1 MSLFIIK
8 NMHIEGANTIA
19 GFTYGFPAITQFLG
33 FVHALSR
40 KIEPQHGISF
50 DGCAVM
56 CHQHQ
61 VHAYRGSDWDD
72 YGFSLTRNPITDSKS
87 ISKFIKDGTP
97 PSIVEEGK
105 MNLCVS
111 LLIEC
116 KGFSGGN
123 SDQEQLISDAIK
135 TLVLSQ
141 RCAGGRI
148 TDIETC
154 QFKPMPN
161 DASDCRKLL
170 RPLLPGFILC
180 DRSDYLQQHNESN
193 DQNMIMNWLDFIAVG
208 YRYEMPTDSDNVE
221 AEQGK
226 WKSITKPQSGY
237 LVPLMIGYKQ
247 ISDVFAAGEVANV
260 RDNTTPFAF
269 TEAVYSVGEWIG
281 RPSRVESINQILWRY
296 QYSSPYYLCRAQQ
309 SIHSIESNE
318 DFDFSY

>member
-1 MSLFIIK
+1 MSLFLIK
-8 NMHIEGANTIA
+8 NMHIEGANASA

-40 KIEPQHGISF
+40 KIEPQDGISF

-72 YGFSLTRNPITDSKS
+72 YGFALTRNPLA
-87 ISKFIKDGTP
+87 KDGKTAP
-97 PSIVEEGK
+97 IVEEGK

-135 TLVLSQ
+135 TLALSQ

-161 DASDCRKLL
+161 EASDCRKLL

-180 DRSDYLQQHNESN
+180 DRSDYLQQHAENTN
-193 DQNMIMNWLDFIAVG
+193 DSQNMIMSWLDFSALR
-208 YRYEMPTDSDNVE
+208 YRYKTLTESDSVA
-221 AEQGK
+221 AEQGL
-226 WKSITKPQSGY
+226 WERVNKPQSGY

-296 QYSSPYYLCRAQQ
+296 QYSSPYYLCRSQQ

>member
-8 NMHIEGANTIA
+8 NMHIEGANAIA

-40 KIEPQHGISF
+40 KVEPQHGISF

-72 YGFSLTRNPITDSKS
+72 YGFALTRNPLA
-87 ISKFIKDGTP
+87 KDGKTAP
-97 PSIVEEGK
+97 IVEEGK

-135 TLVLSQ
+135 TQALSQ

-161 DASDCRKLL
+161 EASDCRKLL

-193 DQNMIMNWLDFIAVG
+193 DQNMIMNWLDFSALR
-208 YRYEMPTDSDNVE
+208 YRYETLTESNSPDV
-221 AEQGK
+221 EQGQ
-226 WKSITKPQSGY
+226 WQRVNKPQSGY

-247 ISDVFAAGEVANV
+247 ISEIFAAGEVANV

-281 RPSRVESINQILWRY
+281 SPSRVESINQILWRY

>member
-1 MSLFIIK
+1 MSLFILK
-8 NMHIEGANTIA
+8 NMHIEGANAIA

-40 KIEPQHGISF
+40 KVEPQYGISF

-72 YGFSLTRNPITDSKS
+72 YGFALTRNPLA
-87 ISKFIKDGTP
+87 KDGKTAP
-97 PSIVEEGK
+97 IVEEGK

-135 TLVLSQ
+135 TLALSQ

-148 TDIETC
+148 THIEAC

-161 DASDCRKLL
+161 EASDCRKLL

-193 DQNMIMNWLDFIAVG
+193 DQNMIMNWLDFSALR
-208 YRYEMPTDSDNVE
+208 YRYETLTESNSPDV
-221 AEQGK
+221 EQGQ
-226 WKSITKPQSGY
+226 WQRVNKPQSGY

-247 ISDVFAAGEVANV
+247 ISEIFAAGEVANV
-260 RDNTTPFAF
+260 RDKTTPFAF

-281 RPSRVESINQILWRY
+281 SPSRVESINQILWRY

>member
-1 MSLFIIK
+1 MSLFLIK

-72 YGFSLTRNPITDSKS
+72 YGFALTRNPLA
-87 ISKFIKDGTP
+87 KDGKTAP
-97 PSIVEEGK
+97 IVEEGK

-123 SDQEQLISDAIK
+123 SDQEQLISNAIK
-135 TLVLSQ
+135 TLALSQ

-148 TDIETC
+148 THIETC

-161 DASDCRKLL
+161 EASDCRKLL

-180 DRSDYLQQHNESN
+180 DRSDYLQQHAENTN
-193 DQNMIMNWLDFIAVG
+193 DSQNMIMSWLDFSALR
-208 YRYEMPTDSDNVE
+208 YRYKTLTESDSVA
-221 AEQGK
+221 AEQGQ
-226 WKSITKPQSGY
+226 WERVNKPQSGY

-281 RPSRVESINQILWRY
+281 SPSRVESINQILWRY

>member
-1 MSLFIIK
+1 MSLFILK
-8 NMHIEGANTIA
+8 NMHIEGVNAIA

-33 FVHALSR
+33 FAHALSR
-40 KIEPQHGISF
+40 KVEPQHGISF

-72 YGFSLTRNPITDSKS
+72 YGFSLTRNPLA
-87 ISKFIKDGTP
+87 KDGKTAP
-97 PSIVEEGK
+97 IVEEGK

-123 SDQEQLISDAIK
+123 SDQEQLINDAIK
-135 TLVLSQ
+135 TLALSQ

-148 TDIETC
+148 THIEAC

-161 DASDCRKLL
+161 EASDCRKLL
-170 RPLLPGFILC
+170 RPLLSGFILC

-193 DQNMIMNWLDFIAVG
+193 DQNMIMNWLDFSALR
-208 YRYEMPTDSDNVE
+208 YRYETLTESNNPDV
-221 AEQGK
+221 EQGQ
-226 WKSITKPQSGY
+226 WKRVNKPQSGY

-247 ISDVFAAGEVANV
+247 ISEVFAAGEVANV
-260 RDNTTPFAF
+260 RDKTTPFAF

-281 RPSRVESINQILWRY
+281 SPSRVESINQILWRY

>member
-1 MSLFIIK
+1 MSLFILK
-8 NMHIEGANTIA
+8 NMHIEGANAIA

-40 KIEPQHGISF
+40 KVEPQHGISF

-72 YGFSLTRNPITDSKS
+72 YGFALTRNPLA
-87 ISKFIKDGTP
+87 KDGKTAP
-97 PSIVEEGK
+97 IVEEGK

-135 TLVLSQ
+135 TQALSQ

-161 DASDCRKLL
+161 EASDCRKLL

-193 DQNMIMNWLDFIAVG
+193 DQNMIMHWLDFSALR
-208 YRYEMPTDSDNVE
+208 YRYETLTESNSPDV
-221 AEQGK
+221 EQGQ
-226 WKSITKPQSGY
+226 WQRVNKPQSGY

-247 ISDVFAAGEVANV
+247 ISEVFAAGEVANV
-260 RDNTTPFAF
+260 RDKTTPFAF

-281 RPSRVESINQILWRY
+281 SPSRVESINQILWRY

>member
-1 MSLFIIK
+1 MSLFLIK
-8 NMHIEGANTIA
+8 NMHIEGANAIA

-40 KIEPQHGISF
+40 KVHPQHGISF

-72 YGFSLTRNPITDSKS
+72 YGFALTRNPLA
-87 ISKFIKDGTP
+87 KDGKTAP
-97 PSIVEEGK
+97 IVEEGK

-123 SDQEQLISDAIK
+123 SDQEQFISDAIK
-135 TLVLSQ
+135 TLALSQ

-148 TDIETC
+148 THIETC

-161 DASDCRKLL
+161 DQSDCRKLL

-180 DRSDYLQQHNESN
+180 DRSDYLQQHAENN
-193 DQNMIMNWLDFIAVG
+193 DQNMIMNWLDFSALR
-208 YRYEMPTDSDNVE
+208 YRYEMLTESENPDV
-221 AEQGK
+221 EQGQ
-226 WKSITKPQSGY
+226 WQRVNKPQSGY
-237 LVPLMIGYKQ
+237 LVPIMIGYKQ
-247 ISDVFAAGEVANV
+247 ISEVFAAGEVANV
-260 RDNTTPFAF
+260 RDKTTPFAF

-281 RPSRVESINQILWRY
+281 SPSRIESINQILWRY

>member
-1 MSLFIIK
+1 MSLFILK
-8 NMHIEGANTIA
+8 NMHIEGANAIA

-33 FVHALSR
+33 FAHALSR
-40 KIEPQHGISF
+40 KVEPQHGISF

-72 YGFSLTRNPITDSKS
+72 YGFALTRNPLA
-87 ISKFIKDGTP
+87 KDGKTAP
-97 PSIVEEGK
+97 IVEEGK

-135 TLVLSQ
+135 TLALSQ

-148 TDIETC
+148 THIEAC
-154 QFKPMPN
+154 QFKPIPN
-161 DASDCRKLL
+161 EASDCRKLL

-193 DQNMIMNWLDFIAVG
+193 DQNMIMSWLDFSALR
-208 YRYEMPTDSDNVE
+208 YRYETLTESNNPDV
-221 AEQGK
+221 EQGQ
-226 WKSITKPQSGY
+226 WKRVNKPQSGY

-247 ISDVFAAGEVANV
+247 ISEVFAAGEVANV

-281 RPSRVESINQILWRY
+281 SPSRVESINQILWRY

>member
-1 MSLFIIK
+1 MSLFLIK
-8 NMHIEGANTIA
+8 NMHIEGANAIA

-40 KIEPQHGISF
+40 KIDPLHGISF

-72 YGFSLTRNPITDSKS
+72 YGFSLTRNPLA
-87 ISKFIKDGTP
+87 KDGKTAP
-97 PSIVEEGK
+97 IVEEGK

-135 TLVLSQ
+135 TQALSQ

-148 TDIETC
+148 TNIEAC

-161 DASDCRKLL
+161 EAGDCRRLL

-180 DRSDYLQQHNESN
+180 DRSDYLQQHAENKKDS
-193 DQNMIMNWLDFIAVG
+193 QNMVMSWLDFSALR
-208 YRYEMPTDSDNVE
+208 YRYETLTESVA
-221 AEQGK
+221 AEQGQ
-226 WKSITKPQSGY
+226 WQRVNKPQSGY

-247 ISDVFAAGEVANV
+247 ISDVFAAEQVANV

-281 RPSRVESINQILWRY
+281 SPSRVESINQILWRY

-318 DFDFSY
+318 EDFDFSY

>member
-8 NMHIEGANTIA
+8 NMHIEGANAIA

-72 YGFSLTRNPITDSKS
+72 YGFALTRNPLA
-87 ISKFIKDGTP
+87 KDGKTAP
-97 PSIVEEGK
+97 IVEEGK

-111 LLIEC
+111 LMIEC
-116 KGFSGGN
+116 KGFSSGN
-123 SDQEQLISDAIK
+123 SEQEQLISDAIK
-135 TLVLSQ
+135 TLALGQ

-148 TDIETC
+148 THIEAC

-161 DASDCRKLL
+161 EASDCRKLL

-193 DQNMIMNWLDFIAVG
+193 DQNMIMNWLDFSALR
-208 YRYEMPTDSDNVE
+208 YRYETLTESNSPDV
-221 AEQGK
+221 EQGQ
-226 WKSITKPQSGY
+226 WERVNKPQSGY

>member
-8 NMHIEGANTIA
+8 NMHIEGANAIA

-40 KIEPQHGISF
+40 KVEPQHGISF

-72 YGFSLTRNPITDSKS
+72 YGFALTRNPLA
-87 ISKFIKDGTP
+87 KDGKTAP
-97 PSIVEEGK
+97 IVEEGK

-123 SDQEQLISDAIK
+123 SEQEQLISDAIK
-135 TLVLSQ
+135 TLALSQ

-148 TDIETC
+148 THIEAC

-161 DASDCRKLL
+161 EASDCRKLL

-193 DQNMIMNWLDFIAVG
+193 DQNMIMNWLDFSALR
-208 YRYEMPTDSDNVE
+208 YRYETLTESNSPDV
-221 AEQGK
+221 EQGQ
-226 WKSITKPQSGY
+226 WQRVNKPQSGY

-247 ISDVFAAGEVANV
+247 ISEVFAAGEVANV

-281 RPSRVESINQILWRY
+281 SPSRVESINQILWRY

>member
-1 MSLFIIK
+1 MSLFLIK
-8 NMHIEGANTIA
+8 NMHIEGANAIS

-72 YGFSLTRNPITDSKS
+72 YGFSLTRNPLA
-87 ISKFIKDGTP
+87 KDGKTAP
-97 PSIVEEGK
+97 IVEEGK

-123 SDQEQLISDAIK
+123 SEQEQLISNAIK
-135 TLVLSQ
+135 TQALSQ

-148 TDIETC
+148 TNIEAC

-161 DASDCRKLL
+161 EAGDCRKLL

-180 DRSDYLQQHNESN
+180 DRSDYLQQHAANKKDS
-193 DQNMIMNWLDFIAVG
+193 QNMIMNWLDFTALR
-208 YRYEMPTDSDNVE
+208 YRYETLTESDSVA
-221 AEQGK
+221 AEQGR
-226 WKSITKPQSGY
+226 WERVNKPQSGY

-281 RPSRVESINQILWRY
+281 SPSRVESINQILWRY

>member
-1 MSLFIIK
+1 MSLFILK
-8 NMHIEGANTIA
+8 NMHIEGANAIA

-40 KIEPQHGISF
+40 KVEPQHGISF

-72 YGFSLTRNPITDSKS
+72 YGFALTRNPLA
-87 ISKFIKDGTP
+87 KDGKTAP
-97 PSIVEEGK
+97 IVEEGK

-123 SDQEQLISDAIK
+123 SDQEQLISEAIK
-135 TLVLSQ
+135 TLALSQ

-148 TDIETC
+148 THIEAC

-161 DASDCRKLL
+161 EASDCRKLL

-193 DQNMIMNWLDFIAVG
+193 DQNMIMNWLDFSALR
-208 YRYEMPTDSDNVE
+208 YRYETLTESNSPDV
-221 AEQGK
+221 EQGQ
-226 WKSITKPQSGY
+226 WQRVNKPQSGY

-247 ISDVFAAGEVANV
+247 ISEVFAAGEVANV

-281 RPSRVESINQILWRY
+281 SPSRVESINQILWRY

>member
-72 YGFSLTRNPITDSKS
+72 YGFALTRNPLA
-87 ISKFIKDGTP
+87 KDGKTAP
-97 PSIVEEGK
+97 IVEEGK

-111 LLIEC
+111 LMIEC
-116 KGFSGGN
+116 KGFSSGN
-123 SDQEQLISDAIK
+123 SEQEQLISDAIK
-135 TLVLSQ
+135 TLALGQ
-141 RCAGGRI
+141 RCAGGHI
-148 TDIETC
+148 THIEAC

-161 DASDCRKLL
+161 EASDCRKLL

-193 DQNMIMNWLDFIAVG
+193 DQNMIMNWLDFSALR
-208 YRYEMPTDSDNVE
+208 YRYETLTESNSPDV
-221 AEQGK
+221 EQGQ
-226 WKSITKPQSGY
+226 WERVNKPQSGY

-281 RPSRVESINQILWRY
+281 SPSRVESINQILWRY

>member
-1 MSLFIIK
+1 MSLFILK
-8 NMHIEGANTIA
+8 NMHIEGANAIA

-33 FVHALSR
+33 FAHALSR
-40 KIEPQHGISF
+40 KVEPQHGISF

-72 YGFSLTRNPITDSKS
+72 YGFSLTRNPLA
-87 ISKFIKDGTP
+87 KDGKTAP
-97 PSIVEEGK
+97 IVEEGK

-123 SDQEQLISDAIK
+123 SDQEQRISDAIK
-135 TLVLSQ
+135 TLALSQ

-148 TDIETC
+148 THIEAC

-161 DASDCRKLL
+161 EASDCRKLL

-193 DQNMIMNWLDFIAVG
+193 DQNMIMSWLDFSALR
-208 YRYEMPTDSDNVE
+208 YRYETLTESNNPDV
-221 AEQGK
+221 EQGQ
-226 WKSITKPQSGY
+226 WKRVNKPQSGY

-281 RPSRVESINQILWRY
+281 SPSRVESINQILWRY

>member
-1 MSLFIIK
+1 MSLFLIK
-8 NMHIEGANTIA
+8 NMHIEGANAIA

-72 YGFSLTRNPITDSKS
+72 YGFALTRNPLA
-87 ISKFIKDGTP
+87 KDGKTAP
-97 PSIVEEGK
+97 IVEEGK

-123 SDQEQLISDAIK
+123 SDQEQFISDAIK
-135 TLVLSQ
+135 TLALSQ

-148 TDIETC
+148 THIETC

-161 DASDCRKLL
+161 DQSDCRKLL

-180 DRSDYLQQHNESN
+180 DRSDYLQQHAENN
-193 DQNMIMNWLDFIAVG
+193 DQNMIMNWLDFSALR
-208 YRYEMPTDSDNVE
+208 YRYEMLTESENPDV
-221 AEQGK
+221 EQGQ
-226 WKSITKPQSGY
+226 WQRVNKPQSGY
-237 LVPLMIGYKQ
+237 LVPIMIGYKQ
-247 ISDVFAAGEVANV
+247 ISEVFAAGEVANV
-260 RDNTTPFAF
+260 RDKTTPFAF

-281 RPSRVESINQILWRY
+281 SPSRIESINQILWRY

>member
-8 NMHIEGANTIA
+8 NMHIEGANAIA

-40 KIEPQHGISF
+40 KVELQHRISF

-72 YGFSLTRNPITDSKS
+72 YGFSLTRNPLA
-87 ISKFIKDGTP
+87 KDGKTAP
-97 PSIVEEGK
+97 IVEEGK

-135 TLVLSQ
+135 TLALSQ

-193 DQNMIMNWLDFIAVG
+193 DQNMIMNWLDFSALR
-208 YRYEMPTDSDNVE
+208 YRYETLTESNSPDV
-221 AEQGK
+221 EQGQ
-226 WKSITKPQSGY
+226 WERVNKPQSGY

-247 ISDVFAAGEVANV
+247 ISEVFAAGEVANV

-269 TEAVYSVGEWIG
+269 TEAVYSIGEWIG
-281 RPSRVESINQILWRY
+281 SPSRVESINQILWRY

>member
-1 MSLFIIK
+1 MSLFILK
-8 NMHIEGANTIA
+8 NMHIEGANAIA

-33 FVHALSR
+33 FAHALSR
-40 KIEPQHGISF
+40 KVEPQHGISF

-72 YGFSLTRNPITDSKS
+72 YGFALTRNPLA
-87 ISKFIKDGTP
+87 KDGKTAP
-97 PSIVEEGK
+97 IVEEGK

-135 TLVLSQ
+135 TQALSQ

-148 TDIETC
+148 THIEAC

-161 DASDCRKLL
+161 EESDCRKLL

-193 DQNMIMNWLDFIAVG
+193 DQNMIMSWLDFSALR
-208 YRYEMPTDSDNVE
+208 YRYETLTESNNPDV
-221 AEQGK
+221 EQGQ
-226 WKSITKPQSGY
+226 WKRVNKPQSGY

-247 ISDVFAAGEVANV
+247 ISEVFAAGEVANV

-281 RPSRVESINQILWRY
+281 SPSRVESINQILWRY

>member
-8 NMHIEGANTIA
+8 NMHIEGANAIA

-40 KIEPQHGISF
+40 KVEPQHGISF

-72 YGFSLTRNPITDSKS
+72 YGFALTRNPLA
-87 ISKFIKDGTP
+87 KDGKTAP
-97 PSIVEEGK
+97 IVEEGK

-135 TLVLSQ
+135 TLALSQ

-148 TDIETC
+148 THIEIC

-161 DASDCRKLL
+161 EASDCRKLL

-193 DQNMIMNWLDFIAVG
+193 DQNMIMNWLDFSALR
-208 YRYEMPTDSDNVE
+208 YRYTTLSDSVA
-221 AEQGK
+221 AEPGQ
-226 WKSITKPQSGY
+226 WERVNKPQSGY

-281 RPSRVESINQILWRY
+281 SPSRVESINQILWHY

>member
-1 MSLFIIK
+1 MSLFILK
-8 NMHIEGANTIA
+8 NMHIEGVNAIA

-33 FVHALSR
+33 FAHALSR
-40 KIEPQHGISF
+40 KVEPQHGISF

-72 YGFSLTRNPITDSKS
+72 YGFALTRNPLA
-87 ISKFIKDGTP
+87 KDGKTAP
-97 PSIVEEGK
+97 IVEEGK

-135 TLVLSQ
+135 TLALSQ

-148 TDIETC
+148 THIEAC

-161 DASDCRKLL
+161 EASDCRKLL

-180 DRSDYLQQHNESN
+180 DRSDYLQQHNE
-193 DQNMIMNWLDFIAVG
+193 
-208 YRYEMPTDSDNVE
+208 
-221 AEQGK
+221 
-226 WKSITKPQSGY
+226 
-237 LVPLMIGYKQ
+237 
-247 ISDVFAAGEVANV
+247 
-260 RDNTTPFAF
+260 
-269 TEAVYSVGEWIG
+269 IG
-281 RPSRVESINQILWRY
+281 RAHV
-296 QYSSPYYLCRAQQ
+296 
-309 SIHSIESNE
+309 
-318 DFDFSY
+318 

>member
-1 MSLFIIK
+1 MSLFILK
-8 NMHIEGANTIA
+8 NMHIEGANAIA

-33 FVHALSR
+33 FAHALSR
-40 KIEPQHGISF
+40 KVEPQHGISF

-72 YGFSLTRNPITDSKS
+72 YGFSLTRNPLA
-87 ISKFIKDGTP
+87 KDGKTAP
-97 PSIVEEGK
+97 IVEEGK

-180 DRSDYLQQHNESN
+180 DRSDYLHQHNESN
-193 DQNMIMNWLDFIAVG
+193 DQNMIMNWLDFSALR
-208 YRYEMPTDSDNVE
+208 YRYETLTESNSPDV
-221 AEQGK
+221 EQGQ
-226 WKSITKPQSGY
+226 WERVNKPQSGY

-247 ISDVFAAGEVANV
+247 ISEVFAAGEVANV

-281 RPSRVESINQILWRY
+281 SPSRVESINQILWRY

>member
-8 NMHIEGANTIA
+8 NMHIEGANAIA

-33 FVHALSR
+33 FAHALSR
-40 KIEPQHGISF
+40 KVEPQHEISF

-72 YGFSLTRNPITDSKS
+72 YGFALTRNPLA
-87 ISKFIKDGTP
+87 KDGKTAP
-97 PSIVEEGK
+97 IVEEGK

-123 SDQEQLISDAIK
+123 SEQEQRISDAIK
-135 TLVLSQ
+135 TLALSQ

-148 TDIETC
+148 THIEAC

-161 DASDCRKLL
+161 EASDCRKLL

-193 DQNMIMNWLDFIAVG
+193 DQNMIMSWLDFSALR
-208 YRYEMPTDSDNVE
+208 YRYETLTESNNPDV
-221 AEQGK
+221 EQGQ
-226 WKSITKPQSGY
+226 WKRVNKPQSGY

-247 ISDVFAAGEVANV
+247 ISEVFAAGEVANV

-281 RPSRVESINQILWRY
+281 SPSRVESINQILWRY

>member
-8 NMHIEGANTIA
+8 NMRIEGANAIS

-40 KIEPQHGISF
+40 KVNPQYGISF

-72 YGFSLTRNPITDSKS
+72 YSFALTRNPLTKEG
-87 ISKFIKDGTP
+87 KTAP
-97 PSIVEEGK
+97 IVEEGK

-123 SDQEQLISDAIK
+123 SDQEQIISDYLKMLA
-135 TLVLSQ
+135 LSQ

-148 TDIETC
+148 THIEVC

-161 DASDCRKLL
+161 EQGDCRKLL
-170 RPLLPGFILC
+170 RPLLPGFLLC
-180 DRSDYLQQHNESN
+180 DRSDYLQQHVENY
-193 DQNMIMNWLDFIAVG
+193 DQNMIMSWLDFSALR
-208 YRYEMPTDSDNVE
+208 YRYEALTENGSVDV
-221 AEQGK
+221 EQGQ
-226 WKSITKPQSGY
+226 WQRVNKPQSGY
-237 LVPLMIGYKQ
+237 LVPIMIGYKQ

-260 RDNTTPFAF
+260 RDKTTPFAF

-281 RPSRVESINQILWRY
+281 SPSRIDSIDQILWRY

-318 DFDFSY
+318 DDIDFSY

>member
-1 MSLFIIK
+1 MSLFILK
-8 NMHIEGANTIA
+8 NMHIEGANAIA

-33 FVHALSR
+33 FAHALSR
-40 KIEPQHGISF
+40 KVEPQHGISF

-72 YGFSLTRNPITDSKS
+72 YGFALTRNPLA
-87 ISKFIKDGTP
+87 KDGKTAP
-97 PSIVEEGK
+97 IVEEGK

-116 KGFSGGN
+116 KGFSSGN
-123 SDQEQLISDAIK
+123 SEQEQLISDAIK
-135 TLVLSQ
+135 TLASSQ

-148 TDIETC
+148 THIEAC

-161 DASDCRKLL
+161 EASDCRKLL

-193 DQNMIMNWLDFIAVG
+193 DQNMIMNWLDFSALR
-208 YRYEMPTDSDNVE
+208 YRYETLTESNSPDV
-221 AEQGK
+221 EQGQ
-226 WKSITKPQSGY
+226 WQRVNKPQSGY

-247 ISDVFAAGEVANV
+247 ISEVFAAGEVANV

-281 RPSRVESINQILWRY
+281 SPSRVESINQILWRY

>member
-8 NMHIEGANTIA
+8 NMHIEGANAIA

-40 KIEPQHGISF
+40 KVEPQHGISF

-72 YGFSLTRNPITDSKS
+72 YGFALTRNPLA
-87 ISKFIKDGTP
+87 KDGKTAP
-97 PSIVEEGK
+97 IVEEGK

-116 KGFSGGN
+116 KGFSSGN
-123 SDQEQLISDAIK
+123 SEQEQLISDAIK
-135 TLVLSQ
+135 TLALSQ

-161 DASDCRKLL
+161 EASDCRKLL

-193 DQNMIMNWLDFIAVG
+193 DQNMIMNWLDFSALR
-208 YRYEMPTDSDNVE
+208 YRYERLTESNSPDV
-221 AEQGK
+221 EQGQ
-226 WKSITKPQSGY
+226 WQRVNKPQSGY

-247 ISDVFAAGEVANV
+247 ISEVFAAGEVANV

-281 RPSRVESINQILWRY
+281 SPSRVESINQILWRY

>member
-1 MSLFIIK
+1 MSLFILK
-8 NMHIEGANTIA
+8 NMHIEGANAIA

-33 FVHALSR
+33 FAHALSR
-40 KIEPQHGISF
+40 KVEPQHGISF

-72 YGFSLTRNPITDSKS
+72 YGFALTRNPLA
-87 ISKFIKDGTP
+87 KDGKTAP
-97 PSIVEEGK
+97 IVEEGK

-135 TLVLSQ
+135 TLALSQ

-148 TDIETC
+148 THIEAC
-154 QFKPMPN
+154 QFKPIPN
-161 DASDCRKLL
+161 EASDCRKLL

-193 DQNMIMNWLDFIAVG
+193 DQNMIMSWLDFSALR
-208 YRYEMPTDSDNVE
+208 YRYETLTESNNPDV
-221 AEQGK
+221 EQGQ
-226 WKSITKPQSGY
+226 WKRVNKPQSGY

-247 ISDVFAAGEVANV
+247 ISEVFAAGEVANV
-260 RDNTTPFAF
+260 RDKTTPFAF

-281 RPSRVESINQILWRY
+281 SPSRVESINQILWRY

>member
-1 MSLFIIK
+1 MSLFILK
-8 NMHIEGANTIA
+8 NMHIEGANAIA

-33 FVHALSR
+33 FAHALSR
-40 KIEPQHGISF
+40 KVEPQHEISF

-72 YGFSLTRNPITDSKS
+72 YGFSLTRNPLA
-87 ISKFIKDGTP
+87 KDGKTAP
-97 PSIVEEGK
+97 IVEEGK

-193 DQNMIMNWLDFIAVG
+193 DQNMIMSWLDFSALR
-208 YRYEMPTDSDNVE
+208 YRYETLTESNNPDV
-221 AEQGK
+221 EQGQ
-226 WKSITKPQSGY
+226 WKRVNKPQSGY

-247 ISDVFAAGEVANV
+247 ISEVFAAGEVANV
-260 RDNTTPFAF
+260 RDKTTPFAF

-281 RPSRVESINQILWRY
+281 SPSRVESINQILWRY

>member
-8 NMHIEGANTIA
+8 NMHIEGANAIA

-72 YGFSLTRNPITDSKS
+72 YGFSLTRNPLA
-87 ISKFIKDGTP
+87 KDGKTAP
-97 PSIVEEGK
+97 IVEEGK

-135 TLVLSQ
+135 TLALSQ

-193 DQNMIMNWLDFIAVG
+193 DQNRIMNWLDFSALR
-208 YRYEMPTDSDNVE
+208 YRYETLTESNSPDV
-221 AEQGK
+221 EQGQ
-226 WKSITKPQSGY
+226 WERVNKPQSGY

-247 ISDVFAAGEVANV
+247 ISKVFAAGEVANV

-281 RPSRVESINQILWRY
+281 SPSRVESINQILWRY

>member
-1 MSLFIIK
+1 MSLFILK
-8 NMHIEGANTIA
+8 NMHIEGANAIA

-33 FVHALSR
+33 FAHALSH
-40 KIEPQHGISF
+40 KVEPQHGISF

-72 YGFSLTRNPITDSKS
+72 YGFALTRNPLA
-87 ISKFIKDGTP
+87 KDGKTAP
-97 PSIVEEGK
+97 IVEEGK

-135 TLVLSQ
+135 TLALSQ

-154 QFKPMPN
+154 QFNPMPN

-193 DQNMIMNWLDFIAVG
+193 DQNMIMNWLDFSALR
-208 YRYEMPTDSDNVE
+208 YRYETLTESNSPDV
-221 AEQGK
+221 EQGQ
-226 WKSITKPQSGY
+226 WKRVNKPQSGY

-247 ISDVFAAGEVANV
+247 ISEVFAAGEVANV
-260 RDNTTPFAF
+260 RDKTTPFAF

-281 RPSRVESINQILWRY
+281 SPSRVESINQILWRY

>member
-1 MSLFIIK
+1 MSLFLIK
-8 NMHIEGANTIA
+8 NMHIEGANAIA

-72 YGFSLTRNPITDSKS
+72 YGFSLTRNPLA
-87 ISKFIKDGTP
+87 KDGKTAP
-97 PSIVEEGK
+97 IVEEGK

-123 SDQEQLISDAIK
+123 SDQEQLISNAIK
-135 TLVLSQ
+135 TQVLSQ

-148 TDIETC
+148 TNIEAC

-161 DASDCRKLL
+161 EAGDCRRLL

-180 DRSDYLQQHNESN
+180 DRSDYLQQHAENKKDS
-193 DQNMIMNWLDFIAVG
+193 QNMVMSWLDFSALR
-208 YRYEMPTDSDNVE
+208 YRYETFTESDSVA
-221 AEQGK
+221 AEQGQ
-226 WKSITKPQSGY
+226 WQRVNKPQSGY

-247 ISDVFAAGEVANV
+247 ISDVFAAEEVANV

-281 RPSRVESINQILWRY
+281 SPSRVESINQILWRY

-318 DFDFSY
+318 DDFDFSY

>member
-72 YGFSLTRNPITDSKS
+72 YGFSLTRNPLA
-87 ISKFIKDGTP
+87 KDGKTAP
-97 PSIVEEGK
+97 IVEEGK

-123 SDQEQLISDAIK
+123 SDQEQLINDAIK
-135 TLVLSQ
+135 TLALSQ

-148 TDIETC
+148 THIEAC

-161 DASDCRKLL
+161 EASDCRKLL

-193 DQNMIMNWLDFIAVG
+193 DQNMIMSWLDFSALR
-208 YRYEMPTDSDNVE
+208 YRYETLTESNNPDV
-221 AEQGK
+221 EQGQ
-226 WKSITKPQSGY
+226 WKRVNKPQSGY

-247 ISDVFAAGEVANV
+247 ISEVFAAGEVANV
-260 RDNTTPFAF
+260 RDKTTPFAF

-281 RPSRVESINQILWRY
+281 SPSRVESINQILWRY

>member
-1 MSLFIIK
+1 MSLFILK
-8 NMHIEGANTIA
+8 NMHIEGANAIA

-33 FVHALSR
+33 FAHALSR
-40 KIEPQHGISF
+40 KVEPQHGISF

-72 YGFSLTRNPITDSKS
+72 YGFSLTRNPLA
-87 ISKFIKDGTP
+87 KDGKTAP
-97 PSIVEEGK
+97 IVEEGK

-123 SDQEQLISDAIK
+123 SDQEQLINDAIK
-135 TLVLSQ
+135 TLALSQ

-180 DRSDYLQQHNESN
+180 DRSDYLHQHNESN
-193 DQNMIMNWLDFIAVG
+193 DQNMIMNWLDFSALR
-208 YRYEMPTDSDNVE
+208 YRYETLTESNSPDV
-221 AEQGK
+221 EQGQ
-226 WKSITKPQSGY
+226 WERVNKPQSGY

-247 ISDVFAAGEVANV
+247 ISEVFAAGEVANV

-281 RPSRVESINQILWRY
+281 SPSRVESINQILWRY

>member
-8 NMHIEGANTIA
+8 NMHIEGANAIA

-72 YGFSLTRNPITDSKS
+72 YGFALTRNPLA
-87 ISKFIKDGTP
+87 KDGKTAP
-97 PSIVEEGK
+97 IVEEGK

-111 LLIEC
+111 LMIEC
-116 KGFSGGN
+116 KGFSSGN
-123 SDQEQLISDAIK
+123 SEQEQLISDAIK
-135 TLVLSQ
+135 TLALGQ

-148 TDIETC
+148 THIEAC
-154 QFKPMPN
+154 QFKAMPN
-161 DASDCRKLL
+161 EASDCRKLL

-193 DQNMIMNWLDFIAVG
+193 DQNMIMNWLDFSALR
-208 YRYEMPTDSDNVE
+208 YRYETLTESNSPDV
-221 AEQGK
+221 EQGQ
-226 WKSITKPQSGY
+226 WERVNKPQSGY

-281 RPSRVESINQILWRY
+281 SPSRVESINQILWRY

>member
-8 NMHIEGANTIA
+8 NMHIEGANAIA

-33 FVHALSR
+33 FAHALSR
-40 KIEPQHGISF
+40 KVEPQHGISF

-72 YGFSLTRNPITDSKS
+72 YGFALTRNPLA
-87 ISKFIKDGTP
+87 KDGKTAP
-97 PSIVEEGK
+97 IVEEGK

-135 TLVLSQ
+135 TLALSQ

-148 TDIETC
+148 THIEAC
-154 QFKPMPN
+154 QFKPIPN
-161 DASDCRKLL
+161 EASDCRKLL

-193 DQNMIMNWLDFIAVG
+193 DQNMIMSWLDFSALR
-208 YRYEMPTDSDNVE
+208 YRYETLTESNNPDV
-221 AEQGK
+221 EQGQ
-226 WKSITKPQSGY
+226 WKRVNKPQSGY

-247 ISDVFAAGEVANV
+247 ISEVFAAGEVANV
-260 RDNTTPFAF
+260 RDKTTPFAF

-281 RPSRVESINQILWRY
+281 SPSRVESINQILWRY

>member
-8 NMHIEGANTIA
+8 NMHIEGANAIA

-40 KIEPQHGISF
+40 KVEPQHGISF

-72 YGFSLTRNPITDSKS
+72 YGFSLTRNPLA
-87 ISKFIKDGTP
+87 KDGKTAP
-97 PSIVEEGK
+97 IVEEGK

-123 SDQEQLISDAIK
+123 SAQEQLISDALK
-135 TLVLSQ
+135 TLALSQ

-148 TDIETC
+148 THIEAC

-161 DASDCRKLL
+161 EASDCRKLL

-193 DQNMIMNWLDFIAVG
+193 DQNMIMSWLDFSALR
-208 YRYEMPTDSDNVE
+208 YRYETLTESNNPDV
-221 AEQGK
+221 EQGQ
-226 WKSITKPQSGY
+226 WKRVNKPQSGY

-247 ISDVFAAGEVANV
+247 ISEVFAAGEVANV
-260 RDNTTPFAF
+260 RDKTTPFAF

-281 RPSRVESINQILWRY
+281 SPSRVESINQILWRY

>member
-1 MSLFIIK
+1 MSLFLIK
-8 NMHIEGANTIA
+8 NMHIEGANAIA

-72 YGFSLTRNPITDSKS
+72 YGFSLTRNPLA
-87 ISKFIKDGTP
+87 KDGKTAP
-97 PSIVEEGK
+97 IVEEGK

-116 KGFSGGN
+116 KGFCGGN
-123 SDQEQLISDAIK
+123 SDQEQLISNAIK

-148 TDIETC
+148 TNIEAC

-161 DASDCRKLL
+161 EAGDCRRLL

-180 DRSDYLQQHNESN
+180 DRSDYLQQHAENKKDS
-193 DQNMIMNWLDFIAVG
+193 QNMVMSWLDFSALR
-208 YRYEMPTDSDNVE
+208 YRYETLTESDSVA
-221 AEQGK
+221 AEQGQ
-226 WKSITKPQSGY
+226 WQRVNKPQSGY

-247 ISDVFAAGEVANV
+247 ISDVFAAKEVANV

-281 RPSRVESINQILWRY
+281 SPSRVESINQILWRY

-318 DFDFSY
+318 EDFDFSY

>member
-8 NMHIEGANTIA
+8 NMHIEGANAIA

-40 KIEPQHGISF
+40 NVKFQYGISF

-56 CHQHQ
+56 CHQYQ

-72 YGFSLTRNPITDSKS
+72 YGFALTRNPLA
-87 ISKFIKDGTP
+87 KDGKTAP
-97 PSIVEEGK
+97 IVEEGK

-123 SDQEQLISDAIK
+123 SDQEQSIIDAIK
-135 TLVLSQ
+135 TLALSQ
-141 RCAGGRI
+141 RCAGGHI
-148 TDIETC
+148 THIEAC
-154 QFKPMPN
+154 HFKPMPN
-161 DASDCRKLL
+161 EACGCRKLL

-193 DQNMIMNWLDFIAVG
+193 DQNMIMNWLDFSALR
-208 YRYEMPTDSDNVE
+208 YRYETLTESDSVA
-221 AEQGK
+221 AEQGQ
-226 WKSITKPQSGY
+226 WERVNKPQSGY
-237 LVPLMIGYKQ
+237 LIPLMIGYKQ
-247 ISDVFAAGEVANV
+247 ISEVFDAGVVANV

-281 RPSRVESINQILWRY
+281 SPSRVESINQILWRY
-296 QYSSPYYLCRAQQ
+296 QYRSPYYLCRAQQ

-318 DFDFSY
+318 DLNVSY